1 MQKNSAYK
9 ACEDPEQRETLYQSL
24 RQTET
29 ELLKRFKT
37 EQDAFVRIDW
47 YGNVFYPHEILLRNI
62 HLLEG
67 AKKNLEEGELSVA
80 LRKLYDVDNNAYAF
94 MFDKEVYRHFTDYVY
109 HQPKERLK
117 WGYRRLMQLK
127 ICTIW

>member
-29 ELLKRFKT
+29 ELLKHFKT

-62 HLLEG
+62 HLLER
-67 AKKNLEEGELSVA
+67 AKKNLEEGELRWHSENCMMWITMPMH
-80 LRKLYDVDNNAYAF
+80 LCLIKN
-94 MFDKEVYRHFTDYVY
+94 VYRHFN
-109 HQPKERLK
+109 RF
-117 WGYRRLMQLK
+117 M
-127 ICTIW
+127 